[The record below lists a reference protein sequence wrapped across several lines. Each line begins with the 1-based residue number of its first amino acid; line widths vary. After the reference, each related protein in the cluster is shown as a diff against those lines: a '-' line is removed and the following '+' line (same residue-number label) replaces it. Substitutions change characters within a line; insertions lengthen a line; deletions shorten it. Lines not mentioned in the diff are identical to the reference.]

1 MSGGQDVGTDVR
13 LSVLRPPDLPTFRHS
28 PARLMA
34 APVVTPERIGDLL
47 VREGLITKEQLEKAL
62 AEQKQNGT
70 RVGYNLVKLGFIPE
84 TELTKMLARQFR
96 MPAVDLSRF
105 EVDPR
110 IAKLIPA
117 DLAIKHLVLPLKRD
131 GRTLTVAMADPTNL
145 GVLEDLKFITRYDI
159 FPVIG
164 GEFTLKTAI
173 EKLYESV
180 AEAQVADLLSVID
193 DLDAEIEVV
202 EEEEED
208 VAAAAMNAQM
218 EDAPVVKLINAI
230 LTDAVKR
237 GASDIHF
244 ECFEHDIRVRY
255 RVDGALQEVMKP
267 PMKLK
272 AALISRFKIM
282 AQLNIAERRV
292 PQDGRIKLKMGN
304 KVIDYRVST
313 LPTLF
318 GEKIVLRIL
327 DKGNLSF
334 DLASFGIE
342 PRAEQDLME
351 AVSNPYGMVLVT
363 GPTGSGKTTTLY
375 SALSK
380 VNNMDV
386 NIMTAEDPVEYNLFG
401 INQVQVR
408 TDIGMTFAAALKAFL
423 RQDPNIIMLGEIR
436 DLETGGIAIK
446 AALTGHMVLSTLH
459 TNSAPETVTRLLDM
473 GLEPFNVA
481 SAINLILAQRLVRRI
496 CAGCRT
502 RYEPSP
508 EELSALKVKPSTTMR
523 DLRFTEE
530 ALQNAKLKATKEA
543 APFLA
548 NVSLD
553 TTIGELGFFKGRGCE
568 ACAGTGLKGRQG
580 VYEVMPMTPNLR
592 KLILMNV
599 GAAEIRD
606 AAVDE
611 GMLTLRMDGWMK
623 VIKGITTLEQVVR
636 ETSA

>member
-1 MSGGQDVGTDVR
+1 
-13 LSVLRPPDLPTFRHS
+13 
-28 PARLMA
+28 MA

-47 VREGLITKEQLEKAL
+47 VREGLITREQLDKAL
-62 AEQKQNGT
+62 QEQRQNGT
-70 RVGYNLVKLGFIPE
+70 RVGYNLVKLGFIAE
-84 TELTKMLARQFR
+84 TELTKMLARQFK

-117 DLAIKHLVLPLKRD
+117 DLAIKNLVLPLKRD
-131 GRTLTVAMADPTNL
+131 GRTLTVAMADPQNL

-164 GEFTLKTAI
+164 GEFTLKSAI
-173 EKLYESV
+173 EKLYENAV
-180 AEAQVADLLSVID
+180 AEQVADLMSVID
-193 DLDAEIEVV
+193 DMEGDIEVV
-202 EEEEED
+202 QDTQEED
-208 VAAAAMNAQM
+208 SAAALAAQM

-292 PQDGRIKLKMGN
+292 PQDGRIKLKYGN

-327 DKGNLSF
+327 DKGNLTL
-334 DLASFGIE
+334 DLEKFGIE
-342 PRAEQDLME
+342 PKAEQDLME
-351 AVSNPYGMVLVT
+351 AVQNPYGMVLVT

-380 VNNMDV
+380 VNNIDV
-386 NIMTAEDPVEYNLFG
+386 NIMTAEDPVEYNLYG
-401 INQVQVR
+401 VNQVLVR

-423 RQDPNIIMLGEIR
+423 RQDPNIIMVGEIR

-481 SAINLILAQRLVRRI
+481 SALNLVLAQRLLRRV
-496 CAGCRT
+496 CSNCKE
-502 RYEPSP
+502 RYTPTEAD
-508 EELSALKVKPSTTMR
+508 LAIAKVKPTTTLR
-523 DLRFTEE
+523 DLRFTEQTVE
-530 ALQNAKLKATKEA
+530 NAKARATKEA
-543 APFLA
+543 QPLLV
-548 NVSLD
+548 NVTLD
-553 TTIGELGFFKGRGCE
+553 TPVSALPYFRGRGCDS
-568 ACAGTGLKGRQG
+568 CAGTGMKGRQG

-599 GAAEIRD
+599 GAADIRD
-606 AAVDE
+606 AAVEE

-623 VIKGITTLEQVVR
+623 VLKGITTLEQVVR